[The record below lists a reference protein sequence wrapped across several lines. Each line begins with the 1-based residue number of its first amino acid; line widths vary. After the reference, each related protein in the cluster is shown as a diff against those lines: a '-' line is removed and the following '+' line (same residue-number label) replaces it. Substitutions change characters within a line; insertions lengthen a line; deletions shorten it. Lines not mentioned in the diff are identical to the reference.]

1 MRSSRAHLGQFSGR
15 DKRITGGEKHSH
27 VVDSLLP
34 HVFKRGDMAS
44 WLKADTGQL
53 ITTTDRA
60 AVDLLARDLTCET
73 RVGSLAEEGSL
84 AEVGMERHALHE
96 FAKRIK

>member
-1 MRSSRAHLGQFSGR
+1 MR
-15 DKRITGGEKHSH
+15 GEKRSQ
-27 VVDSLLP
+27 VVDSSLP
-34 HVFKRGDMAS
+34 HMLKRGGMAS

-60 AVDLLARDLTCET
+60 AVDLLARDLTRET
-73 RVGSLAEEGSL
+73 RVGSL

-96 FAKRIK
+96 VAKRIK